1 MGKTA
6 VKKKAARKPI
16 PDPELV
22 QIAQRKREQKKIAA
36 GYREISRLARRIVV
50 VRATTEHELRQLAN
64 GILSSIQ
71 RKAADDAEPE
81 TVDGE

>member
-1 MGKTA
+1 MAKTA
-6 VKKKAARKPI
+6 VKKKAARNAI
-16 PDPELV
+16 PNPEFIL
-22 QIAQRKREQKKIAA
+22 IAQRKREQKKIAA
-36 GYREISRLARRIVV
+36 GYMEISRLARRIVV

-71 RKAADDAEPE
+71 QRPADNAEPE